1 MSIGR
6 NKVRSVAAVPVLQ
19 YANGKSAGR
28 EVGQGRFTAWVGFH
42 MEVGKDEALDAA
54 MKQAGIGQCEIRH
67 QREGGSEIVRHWN
80 LGETV
85 RVYPLTSGPVAVNV
99 AGCLGRNAQDT
110 ADAGIGVH
118 WPDGG
123 RSKAAVRV
131 YLEPLVRVGYLSLVQ
146 FAVRSRMSDVLIAV
160 LADHTRVCEA
170 ADQIVNR
177 TQHPDPVSLVEIALP
192 LGVGEEQTWGRGD
205 TAQVIPFVS
214 LHPAVITADYIREQR
229 LWRPD
234 AVFAAALRDW
244 PDAQAWARDYQTGRD
259 ESNGHGA

>member
-6 NKVRSVAAVPVLQ
+6 NTVRTPVAVPVLQ
-19 YANGKSAGR
+19 YANGKSMGR

-54 MKQAGIGQCEIRH
+54 MRQADIPQCEIRH

-85 RVYPLTSGPVAVNV
+85 RVFPLTSGPVSPTV
-99 AGCLGRNAQDT
+99 AGSLGRNAQDT
-110 ADAGIGVH
+110 ADAGIGVA
-118 WPDGG
+118 WPDGE

-131 YLEPLVRVGYLSLVQ
+131 YLEPLVRVGYVQPVQ

-177 TQHPDPVSLVEIALP
+177 TQHPEPVSLVELALP
-192 LGVGEEQTWGRGD
+192 LGAGEEQTWGKGD

-214 LHPAVITADYIREQR
+214 LHPEAITADYIRDNG

-234 AVFAAALRDW
+234 AVLTAALRNW
-244 PDAQAWARDYQTGRD
+244 AETQAWAHEYQAGRGD
-259 ESNGHGA
+259 GNGHE